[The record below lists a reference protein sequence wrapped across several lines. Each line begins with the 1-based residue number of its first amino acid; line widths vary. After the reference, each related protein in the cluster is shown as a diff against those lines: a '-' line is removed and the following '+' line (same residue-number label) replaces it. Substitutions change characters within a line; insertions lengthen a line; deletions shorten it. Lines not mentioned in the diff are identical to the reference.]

1 MRRCRAWRRS
11 GISWPSRMPENGVA
25 MFAIVS
31 ADGWRLKAPLT
42 AVPDRAVSS
51 RASELPP
58 AEAVPQ
64 RRGPGEAG
72 WWLRGA
78 AVVLGLL
85 AAASA
90 AVSWQAQYVMVLG
103 VKNDQVVAAVEAGIP
118 DAGALIFAAL
128 GVALALHGGRAVRP
142 RVLNAACVG
151 VSLAMNALAAGHGW
165 RDLAIWVMP
174 AAIYA
179 VASDTLIGVVRAQ
192 AVARLRAD
200 GAGLGDDGPGL
211 LGALGGV
218 ALWVLR
224 LVLAGPSTLRGFRAW
239 VVEECPVAPG
249 RKAGLAGRPAT
260 TVTVAARPARELAP
274 VRQRQRRD
282 GVLSKRDRLVKLAGE
297 RRDLA
302 CMPLGEVSRLAT
314 ALAPEI
320 GYSAG
325 TARRE
330 LLRHVRELQSG
341 AASEGSA
348 GREAG
353 ADE

>member
-1 MRRCRAWRRS
+1 
-11 GISWPSRMPENGVA
+11 
-25 MFAIVS
+25 MFAVVNG
-31 ADGWRLKAPLT
+31 DGRLPDAPL
-42 AVPDRAVSS
+42 AVVPDDAVSPRV
-51 RASELPP
+51 RATASASVEPR
-58 AEAVPQ
+58 

-103 VKNDQVVAAVEAGIP
+103 VKHAQVVAAVEAGIP

-128 GVALALHGGRAVRP
+128 GVAVALHGRRAVRP

-151 VSLAMNALAAGHGW
+151 VSLAMNALAARHGW

-174 AAIYA
+174 AAVYA
-179 VASDTLIGVVRAQ
+179 LASDTLIGVVRGQ

-200 GAGLGDDGPGL
+200 GPGLGDDGPDL

-224 LVLAGPSTLRGFRAW
+224 LVLAGPSTVRGFRAW

-249 RKAGLAGRPAT
+249 RKAVSGDRPRT
-260 TVTVAARPARELAP
+260 TASVTARPARELAP
-274 VRQRQRRD
+274 ARQQQRRGRD
-282 GVLSKRDRLVKLAGE
+282 GEPSKRDRLVKLADE

-302 CMPLGEVSRLAT
+302 CLPLGEVSGLAT
-314 ALAPEI
+314 ALAGEI

-341 AASEGSA
+341 SAAQRSA
-348 GREAG
+348 GREAVRS
-353 ADE
+353 E